1 MEERMA
7 GSPAYLCRCLSGPL
21 PRPVS
26 RDPGTLVLPLA
37 PARRSDLVWGVEMM
51 LKDTEEEYKVEES
64 LLGPLSVYPPL
75 CQVEKAVTS
84 QETKGGQGGE
94 TLGMK

>member
-7 GSPAYLCRCLSGPL
+7 GSPAYLRRCLSGPL

-37 PARRSDLVWGVEMM
+37 PARRSDLVWGVEML
-51 LKDTEEEYKVEES
+51 LKDTEEE
-64 LLGPLSVYPPL
+64 
-75 CQVEKAVTS
+75 
-84 QETKGGQGGE
+84 
-94 TLGMK
+94 